1 MRGTCVLFGV
11 VVALAGV
18 PGMASAAELAP
29 APATPAPATPAP
41 ATSHAPLPAS
51 LVGLEQKMAQIR
63 FNSAQIS
70 ERFAIGELGSRAG
83 GAELGSGVGKS
94 KNFVSVA
101 TGAIRL
107 SPPALVV
114 TDKLEGP
121 EGPAGHSLSNSVD
134 IETRK
139 IGRTTY
145 TYEPAVAGL
154 DGGRPW
160 VRSRS
165 KPRPKPHGTLALL
178 AAELAALAPTLT
190 TTPSEHEG
198 SFTKLI
204 EELDDATSVTEG
216 GPLVVDGQQVTEFTA
231 TISFKALLAGKLN
244 RKELRAIG
252 KHPREAGI
260 ELEVFIA
267 PSGLPVRTTG
277 ISEDRTGGIGLEMD
291 ILALEVPV
299 VVQVPPADKTIGQA
313 RLAKL
318 ESMKLVKKRHFKRLE
333 RKPATPG

>member
-1 MRGTCVLFGV
+1 MQNLCALFAAAFAAALILIGTPST
-11 VVALAGV
+11 ALA
-18 PGMASAAELAP
+18 AETTAP
-29 APATPAPATPAP
+29 AQPD
-41 ATSHAPLPAS
+41 APLPAS

-107 SPPALVV
+107 LPRASVL
-114 TDKLEGP
+114 TDKLEVL
-121 EGPAGHSLSNSVD
+121 EGPAGHSLSGGVD
-134 IETRK
+134 TETRT
-139 IGRTTY
+139 IGSTTY
-145 TYEPAVAGL
+145 TYEPSVAGL

-160 VRSRS
+160 VRSRP
-165 KPRPKPHGTLALL
+165 KPRPKPHGALALL

-204 EELDDATSVTEG
+204 EDLDDAASVTEG

-231 TISFKALLAGKLN
+231 TISLKTLLAGKLT

-252 KHPREAGI
+252 KHPRQASI

-277 ISEDRTGGIGLEMD
+277 ISQNRTGGIGLQTD

-299 VVQVPPADKTIGQA
+299 VVQVPPANKTISGA
-313 RLAKL
+313 RLRKL
-318 ESMKLVKKRHFKRLE
+318 ERRHAKKRTVVPRA
-333 RKPATPG
+333 KP